1 MLNFKQTFIRCA
13 EQTEQTEQTEQII
26 KQNDNIK
33 RDILIK
39 REKSVIMEKM
49 NY

>member
-13 EQTEQTEQTEQII
+13 EQTEQII
-26 KQNDNIK
+26 EQNDNIK

-39 REKSVIMEKM
+39 REKKRNYGKKM